1 MNLSKRLAKER
12 DEMGRE
18 LRRLHENT
26 LDLHDKM
33 IMQIQVLKTDTI
45 TVSFKK
51 IFKKKLGK
59 IIAIFMEGA
68 LLSET

>member
-1 MNLSKRLAKER
+1 
-12 DEMGRE
+12 MGRE

-45 TVSFKK
+45 TVSRFFFKFKK
-51 IFKKKLGK
+51 RGVIWSLFLPKTWFRFFGNT
-59 IIAIFMEGA
+59 IE
-68 LLSET
+68 